1 MHQISETIAISLML
15 PMHQIS
21 YCSDFFSI
29 AGKQSLP
36 IIKTWRNTNTLNGN
50 GTNFSILECF
60 NETSTEGDIDGGYG
74 KHIVLN

>member
-36 IIKTWRNTNTLNGN
+36 IIKKLA
-50 GTNFSILECF
+50 
-60 NETSTEGDIDGGYG
+60 
-74 KHIVLN
+74 KHKYIVWKWNQL